1 MQLELTKLKK
11 HSAVDHVTY
20 LPIVG
25 TQMSKAP
32 YFKGHVRKSIRYQVR
47 CFTFLFIKRDRK
59 IIFWPVS
66 RES

>member
-32 YFKGHVRKSIRYQVR
+32 YFKGHVCKSIRYQVR
-47 CFTFLFIKRDRK
+47 CFNFLFMKRDRK
-59 IIFWPVS
+59 IIF
-66 RES
+66 